1 MKSAFVALIGRPS
14 SGKSTLLNRICGE
27 KISII
32 STVPQT
38 TRNKI
43 RGIANRDQGQLVF
56 IDTPGYHNSEKK
68 ISRYLRNLT
77 LSSID
82 EADIILYLIDITRPL
97 GEEERELMSLL
108 APLKDRL
115 IIALNKSDLPGRNRE
130 IINAEIGEY
139 FPDLESAVISAFTG
153 EGVEEMLERIFELSP
168 EGEKL
173 YPDDIYTDQEPEFRI
188 AEVVRE
194 KAIQKTRQELP
205 HALYV
210 EIADMEMQENS
221 LWIRGFIYVER
232 ESQKGILV
240 GKGGCRIKEIRS
252 EAEQELKDIFP
263 YKVKLDIR
271 VKVKPKWRKQ
281 DALIKKLIR

>member
-1 MKSAFVALIGRPS
+1 MKSAFIALIGRPS
-14 SGKSTLLNRICGE
+14 SGKSTLVNHICGK

-43 RGIANRDQGQLVF
+43 RGIVNRDQGQLVF

-82 EADIILYLIDITRPL
+82 EADVILYLIDITRPL
-97 GEEERELMSLL
+97 GEEERELMSRL
-108 APLKDRL
+108 APFKKRL
-115 IIALNKSDLPGRNRE
+115 VIALNKSDLPGRNMK
-130 IINAEIGEY
+130 IITAEVGKH
-139 FPDLESAVISAFTG
+139 FPGLEPVVISAFTG
-153 EGVEEMLERIFELSP
+153 DGLEEMLERIFELSP

-188 AEVVRE
+188 AEVIRE

-210 EIADMEMQENS
+210 EIADMEMQENT
-221 LWIRGFIYVER
+221 LWIRGFIFVER

-252 EAEQELKDIFP
+252 EAEQELKDLFP

-271 VKVKPKWRKQ
+271 IKVKPKWRKQ
-281 DALIKKLIR
+281 DMLIKKLIR